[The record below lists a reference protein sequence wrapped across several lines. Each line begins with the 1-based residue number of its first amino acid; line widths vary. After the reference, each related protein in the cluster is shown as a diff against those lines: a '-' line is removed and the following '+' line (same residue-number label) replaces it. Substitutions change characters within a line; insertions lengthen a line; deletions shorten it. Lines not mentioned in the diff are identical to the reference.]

1 MSLSLPYTPLV
12 PKPRVLHDE
21 FFKKA
26 KEDGYVAR
34 SAYKLLEI
42 NERLHIVRRDA
53 YVIDLGCAPGSWLQV
68 LDGYLSPKGRAVG
81 IDLQRTTAHVSDR
94 VYLMEGDIYATP
106 PKELLAPIN
115 ELLHGDGK
123 SSDKYDA
130 VISDMAPNTSGHG
143 DDFLSAR
150 LCERVLDLCHD
161 LLRPGGNMVMK
172 ILEGTPTPDV
182 IARTQRTFREAGTT
196 KPRASRDIS
205 REIFIW
211 GKGFS
216 GVELPKLPNPT
227 KITGPPPKP
236 KVWP

>member
-1 MSLSLPYTPLV
+1 
-12 PKPRVLHDE
+12 
-21 FFKKA
+21 
-26 KEDGYVAR
+26 
-34 SAYKLLEI
+34 
-42 NERLHIVRRDA
+42 
-53 YVIDLGCAPGSWLQV
+53 
-68 LDGYLSPKGRAVG
+68 
-81 IDLQRTTAHVSDR
+81 
-94 VYLMEGDIYATP
+94 MEGDIYATP

-182 IARTQRTFREAGTT
+182 IARTKRTFREAGTT

-227 KITGPPPKP
+227 KITGPTPKP

>member
-1 MSLSLPYTPLV
+1 M

-53 YVIDLGCAPGSWLQV
+53 YVIDLGCSPGSWLQV
-68 LDGYLSPKGRAVG
+68 LDGYLNTKGRAVG
-81 IDLQRTTAHVSDR
+81 IDLQPTTAPLSDR
-94 VYLMEGDIYATP
+94 VYIMQGDIFATP
-106 PKELLAPIN
+106 AKQLLAPIN
-115 ELLHGDGK
+115 ELLHGDGN
-123 SSDKYDA
+123 SHDKYDA

-172 ILEGTPTPDV
+172 ILEGSPTPDV
-182 IARTQRTFREAGTT
+182 IARTKQLFREGGTT
-196 KPRASRDIS
+196 KPRASRDVS

-211 GKGFS
+211 GKGFT
-216 GVELPKLPNPT
+216 GVELPKPPNPT
-227 KITGPPPKP
+227 KITGPTPKP

>member
-150 LCERVLDLCHD
+150 LCVRVRVYPLCPRRQSPNLDSA
-161 LLRPGGNMVMK
+161 
-172 ILEGTPTPDV
+172 T
-182 IARTQRTFREAGTT
+182 IA
-196 KPRASRDIS
+196 
-205 REIFIW
+205 EI
-211 GKGFS
+211 KM
-216 GVELPKLPNPT
+216 
-227 KITGPPPKP
+227 
-236 KVWP
+236 

>member
-1 MSLSLPYTPLV
+1 M

-106 PKELLAPIN
+106 PK
-115 ELLHGDGK
+115 
-123 SSDKYDA
+123 
-130 VISDMAPNTSGHG
+130 
-143 DDFLSAR
+143 
-150 LCERVLDLCHD
+150 
-161 LLRPGGNMVMK
+161 
-172 ILEGTPTPDV
+172 
-182 IARTQRTFREAGTT
+182 
-196 KPRASRDIS
+196 
-205 REIFIW
+205 
-211 GKGFS
+211 
-216 GVELPKLPNPT
+216 
-227 KITGPPPKP
+227 
-236 KVWP
+236 